1 MGIEEKN
8 TADTERKI
16 STTEGFWAFSILI
29 QRHKGLFDFYMTR
42 ICIREKLPENSLN
55 TQTHQSNPNN
65 LHQVNSSSA
74 VLNSDGFVM
83 VLTCLAMGERDSAVG
98 DHSISDQ
105 YCHLLSFM
113 LGELQ
118 ACVTHISSDVHRSEC
133 HTLHCKETFRGETPH
148 CGICCNL
155 ASVKWHPL

>member
-1 MGIEEKN
+1 MEEKN
-8 TADTERKI
+8 AAETERKS

-29 QRHKGLFDFYMTR
+29 QWQEGLFDFYMTR

-55 TQTHQSNPNN
+55 TQTHQSKPNN
-65 LHQVNSSSA
+65 LHQVNSSS
-74 VLNSDGFVM
+74 VVMNSDGFVI
-83 VLTCLAMGERDSAVG
+83 VLTCLVIWERQSAVG
-98 DHSISDQ
+98 DHFISDQ

-133 HTLHCKETFRGETPH
+133 HTLHCNETLKREIPH
-148 CGICCNL
+148 CGICYNL
-155 ASVKWHPL
+155 ASVEWHAL